1 MAKIKK
7 RRLHWKAS
15 QSAQVVGYKLYWS
28 DSGKVDYDA
37 PSAMLGNVTEV
48 LLPDGV
54 DGFSPGQG
62 PVEFGITAMDELG
75 NESDMI
81 TFSAAYQFNV
91 PQAPQELMMEA
102 LDEFHATG
110 AEAAEPEA
118 EEPEAETPSSPTPL
132 YETGVYCLDERR
144 PQVEVDQPESDPEE
158 EIPLKYYGQPDPD

>member
-7 RRLHWKAS
+7 RRLHWRAS
-15 QSAQVVGYKLYWS
+15 LSAQVVGYKLYWS
-28 DSGKVDYDA
+28 DGGHVDYDS
-37 PSAMLGNVTEV
+37 PSATLGNVTEV

-54 DGFSPGQG
+54 DGFCPGQG

-91 PQAPQELMMEA
+91 PQAPQELMMDA

-110 AEAAEPEA
+110 TEAVEA
-118 EEPEAETPSSPTPL
+118 ELESPSQPAQL

-144 PQVEVDQPESDPEE
+144 AQADDELAESDLEE
-158 EIPLKYYGQPDPD
+158 EKPLKYYGQPDPD